1 MTHPSADDPVL
12 NDAAS
17 DNTGP
22 DNARPDNA
30 RPDNARPDNAGPDNA
45 EPDGAGPAGQG
56 PAGQGPA
63 GQAVTFDWTEM
74 LDWLNV
80 GQLGLR
86 PTGDPLV
93 PLVFVD
99 LDASPA
105 RPGPGELAA
114 LARAV
119 TESHRVMVGLTE
131 RAVPAGLAPLA
142 DALACTLVSGT
153 GARLPPAQVAVPD
166 LGLASRALAANV
178 AASPKAAATLVDL
191 LRLTSDAPVQD
202 GLVAE
207 SLAYSML
214 LAGPEF
220 ARWRARQ
227 PKRPLRPVPDP
238 AVLVERVDDELRV
251 TLNHPARHN
260 CFSRQIRDGLVEAF
274 DLALLDRS
282 IARIRLAGL
291 GRSFCSGGDLDE
303 FGTAT
308 DVTAAHLIR
317 LDRSVAA
324 RADRCRG
331 RLRAVLHGAC
341 IGAGI
346 EIPSFAGRIEA
357 RDDAFF
363 QLPELTM
370 GLVPGAGGTVGITRR
385 IGRWRTA
392 YLVLSGLRLDLV
404 TALAWGLVDAQA
416 VD

>member
-1 MTHPSADDPVL
+1 MGACLTGQVGPV
-12 NDAAS
+12 
-17 DNTGP
+17 
-22 DNARPDNA
+22 
-30 RPDNARPDNAGPDNA
+30 
-45 EPDGAGPAGQG
+45 GQV
-56 PAGQGPA
+56 
-63 GQAVTFDWTEM
+63 VTLAWPQM
-74 LDWLNV
+74 LDWLDV

-86 PTGDPLV
+86 PTGDPMV

-99 LDASPA
+99 LDDSPA
-105 RPGPGELAA
+105 RPGSGELAA
-114 LARAV
+114 VARAV
-119 TESHRVMVGLTE
+119 TESHQVMVGVADGE
-131 RAVPAGLAPLA
+131 VSAELAPLVN
-142 DALACTLVSGT
+142 ALACTLVRGS
-153 GARLPPAQVAVPD
+153 GARLPRTQVAVLD
-166 LGLASRALAANV
+166 LGGACHAMAANI
-178 AASPKAAATLVDL
+178 AAAPKAAATLVDL
-191 LRLTSDAPVQD
+191 LRLTSGASVHD

-220 ARWRARQ
+220 ARWRNG
-227 PKRPLRPVPDP
+227 RPLRSPGPVPDP
-238 AVLVERVDDELRV
+238 MVLVERVDDELRV

-260 CFSRQIRDGLVEAF
+260 CFSRRIRDGLVEAF

-282 IARIRLAGL
+282 IGRIQLAGL

-303 FGTAT
+303 FGTAP
-308 DVTAAHLIR
+308 DVSAAHLIR

-324 RADRCRG
+324 RADRCRD

-392 YLVLSGLRLDLV
+392 YLALSGTRLDV
-404 TALAWGLVDAQA
+404 ATALAWGLVDARA
-416 VD
+416 DD

>member
-1 MTHPSADDPVL
+1 VLFNYLLGSLATEAVMTDPSADDTL
-12 NDAAS
+12 LDH
-17 DNTGP
+17 
-22 DNARPDNA
+22 
-30 RPDNARPDNAGPDNA
+30 AGPDRTGLS
-45 EPDGAGPAGQG
+45 GA
-56 PAGQGPA
+56 GPA
-63 GQAVTFDWTEM
+63 GQAVTLGWAEI
-74 LDWLNV
+74 LDWLD
-80 GQLGLR
+80 GGRLGLR
-86 PTGDPLV
+86 PTGDPMV

-99 LDASPA
+99 LDASAA
-105 RPGPGELAA
+105 RPGSDGLAT

-119 TESHRVMVGLTE
+119 TTSHRVMVGLTE
-131 RAVPAGLAPLA
+131 RGVPAGLAPLA

-153 GARLPPAQVAVPD
+153 RARLPLTQVAVPD
-166 LGLASRALAANV
+166 LGLACHAMAANV

-191 LRLTSDAPVQD
+191 LRLTSDALVHD

-220 ARWRARQ
+220 ARWRAG
-227 PKRPLRPVPDP
+227 RPRRYPRPGPDP
-238 AVLVERVDDELRV
+238 AVLVERMNDELRV

-274 DLALLDRS
+274 ELALLDRS
-282 IARIRLAGL
+282 IGCIRLAGR

-303 FGTAT
+303 FGTAK
-308 DVTAAHLIR
+308 DVSAAHLIR

-324 RADRCRG
+324 RADRCRS

-346 EIPSFAGRIEA
+346 EIPSFAGRVEA

-392 YLVLSGLRLDLV
+392 YLALSGVRLDLA
-404 TALAWGLVDAQA
+404 TALAWGLVDAHA